1 MSDATADR
9 LAIIDNLTSYCMAL
23 DTKDWDRLLSTFTDD
38 AEADY
43 GDLGPAQVGAA
54 EITAGLRGVVEP
66 LDTTFHLIG
75 NFMIDLD
82 GDSATSTTY
91 LFAQHVFHEAVG
103 GPIFHVTLIYHDTHR
118 RTADG
123 WKIASRRLQ
132 PIWTDGNGAVA
143 AQARAKFEADG
154 G

>member
-9 LAIIDNLTSYCMAL
+9 LAIIDTLTSYCLAL
-23 DTKDWDRLLSTFTDD
+23 DTKDWDRLANTFTDD

-43 GDLGPAQVGAA
+43 GELGPTLTGGAA
-54 EITAGLRGVVEP
+54 ITADLRGIVEP
-66 LDTTFHLIG
+66 LDTTFHLVG
-75 NFMIDLD
+75 NFLIDLE

-103 GPIFHVTLIYHDTHR
+103 GPIFHVTLIYHDKHL
-118 RTADG
+118 RTPDG

-143 AQARAKFEADG
+143 AQARAKFEADEG
-154 G
+154 

>member
-9 LAIIDNLTSYCMAL
+9 LAIIDTLTSYCLAL
-23 DTKDWDRLLSTFTDD
+23 DTKDWDGLANAFTDD

-43 GDLGPAQVGAA
+43 GELGPTLTGGAA
-54 EITAGLRGVVEP
+54 ITADLRGIVEP
-66 LDTTFHLIG
+66 LDTTFHLVG
-75 NFMIDLD
+75 NFLIDLE

-103 GPIFHVTLIYHDTHR
+103 GPIFHVTLIYHDKHL
-118 RTADG
+118 RTPDG

-143 AQARAKFEADG
+143 AQARAKFEAEG
-154 G
+154 